1 MSGGGPPGPP
11 PVPPL
16 EKLPGPPN
24 SKKLKGRAR
33 IKSMVKSSTW
43 DWKGSSLDPEFRRP
57 RISLKR
63 KREESE
69 SSDSS
74 AKTASQ
80 EGSDQEDLFPEKA
93 QSRHIARKCPGLLA
107 RYAIKEARK
116 RLLMEMG
123 EDSSSQK
130 PVPVFVRYFRQV
142 FNHSGASAPMKR
154 EYLTL
159 AHCLDSILEGN
170 VLKLLDIAVQRLKA
184 VEQISQGVS
193 PATANR
199 LELIPAEMFSL
210 ASAEE
215 KRTEAQEQ
223 MREMKTSWNL
233 NSWNPSSWNPKGKGW
248 GKPQVEDSGAKG
260 DKNSKG
266 GKAKDQKGKPGGK
279 WRPPKGVPALSSE
292 VVVEEP
298 VAPSRDIAACPNPP
312 AIREESAQLLSSDVQ
327 GLVTQL
333 GPLLRRW
340 ILLKSSAAAGV
351 GLLDSSK
358 HHSTA
363 EVFPLPMFNGDL
375 SPDEHAWLEEV
386 HSALAFTWANV
397 EHSLPQR
404 ELAGALDGVSVASGG
419 IKDFLANPWEY
430 LKPEPARTWMTTP
443 RVMVSAEEWPRV
455 AAGLVER
462 RICDVIPLSQV
473 LHVQGKPVL
482 GGLFGVPK
490 MEEVDGVPVLRL
502 IMDLRPINQLF
513 EAIAGDLHTLPML
526 SQLFPLEIF
535 PDDNILVSSEDIKVM
550 FYIVGLGESWRPLLA
565 FGKEVPDHMRPAG
578 VSEPCVLS
586 SPVLPMGFIN
596 SVSVAQ
602 TLHRNIVNFAIDRLK
617 ISREAEVRRDQPLPN
632 SALAYR
638 VYLDNFDLL
647 ERKNRE
653 AACLL
658 SGELSAPAA
667 ELRRVYEDFDIPV
680 NEKKS
685 VKTQLVGEMQ
695 GGLID
700 GKKGIVRPKPDK
712 VARYLRGAWY
722 LLQSKRTDLKRIQMV
737 AGGLVYLFSYKRCL
751 MSCLNDV
758 WGFISSF
765 EGRLGVWKPIPD
777 SVREELFCC
786 AALAPPAFMNLRAPY
801 DSTVTAS
808 DASESGGGLSF
819 SSGLTPF
826 GNEAAEK
833 SVRGCTSAGTDDDQ
847 VLLISLFDGVGTCR
861 VALDVLRAKVAGYV
875 AIETDAAARRVVES
889 AFASTEFVHS
899 LE

>member
-1 MSGGGPPGPP
+1 MEAPTRMGSRDRAAAAPERNLQGRSVRMCGAGRRAYSRLGGGMGENESNGESAHGSTGMAQVQQRRVFYQSSPPPESFGPPTDGIVLCSGVSRGRPQLRVEIKPPRVADEGTGLPSLAAVAQDLGYGAMSGGGPPGPP

-292 VVVEEP
+292 VVP
-298 VAPSRDIAACPNPP
+298 V
-312 AIREESAQLLSSDVQ
+312 
-327 GLVTQL
+327 
-333 GPLLRRW
+333 
-340 ILLKSSAAAGV
+340 
-351 GLLDSSK
+351 
-358 HHSTA
+358 
-363 EVFPLPMFNGDL
+363 
-375 SPDEHAWLEEV
+375 
-386 HSALAFTWANV
+386 
-397 EHSLPQR
+397 
-404 ELAGALDGVSVASGG
+404 
-419 IKDFLANPWEY
+419 KD
-430 LKPEPARTWMTTP
+430 
-443 RVMVSAEEWPRV
+443 
-455 AAGLVER
+455 
-462 RICDVIPLSQV
+462 
-473 LHVQGKPVL
+473 
-482 GGLFGVPK
+482 
-490 MEEVDGVPVLRL
+490 
-502 IMDLRPINQLF
+502 
-513 EAIAGDLHTLPML
+513 
-526 SQLFPLEIF
+526 
-535 PDDNILVSSEDIKVM
+535 
-550 FYIVGLGESWRPLLA
+550 
-565 FGKEVPDHMRPAG
+565 
-578 VSEPCVLS
+578 
-586 SPVLPMGFIN
+586 
-596 SVSVAQ
+596 
-602 TLHRNIVNFAIDRLK
+602 
-617 ISREAEVRRDQPLPN
+617 
-632 SALAYR
+632 
-638 VYLDNFDLL
+638 
-647 ERKNRE
+647 
-653 AACLL
+653 
-658 SGELSAPAA
+658 
-667 ELRRVYEDFDIPV
+667 
-680 NEKKS
+680 
-685 VKTQLVGEMQ
+685 
-695 GGLID
+695 
-700 GKKGIVRPKPDK
+700 
-712 VARYLRGAWY
+712 
-722 LLQSKRTDLKRIQMV
+722 
-737 AGGLVYLFSYKRCL
+737 
-751 MSCLNDV
+751 
-758 WGFISSF
+758 
-765 EGRLGVWKPIPD
+765 
-777 SVREELFCC
+777 
-786 AALAPPAFMNLRAPY
+786 
-801 DSTVTAS
+801 
-808 DASESGGGLSF
+808 
-819 SSGLTPF
+819 
-826 GNEAAEK
+826 
-833 SVRGCTSAGTDDDQ
+833 
-847 VLLISLFDGVGTCR
+847 
-861 VALDVLRAKVAGYV
+861 
-875 AIETDAAARRVVES
+875 
-889 AFASTEFVHS
+889 
-899 LE
+899 